1 MTDATVSVFVE
12 ELQKLNPEKSGNI
25 KVGHGIDNV
34 IYTGGDPR
42 KLIPPEPFSW
52 DEENHGFS
60 DLETLKKL
68 GMQLLFQLFS
78 VKTEDN

>member
-12 ELQKLNPEKSGNI
+12 EIKKLNPDKSAEI

-42 KLIPPEPFSW
+42 KLIPPEPFTW
-52 DEENHGFS
+52 DEERNGFS
-60 DLETLKKL
+60 DLEALKNL
-68 GMQLLFQLFS
+68 GLAPLYQLFT

>member
-42 KLIPPEPFSW
+42 ELIPPEPFSW

-60 DLETLKKL
+60 DLETLKNL
-68 GMQLLFQLFS
+68 GMQLLFQLFR